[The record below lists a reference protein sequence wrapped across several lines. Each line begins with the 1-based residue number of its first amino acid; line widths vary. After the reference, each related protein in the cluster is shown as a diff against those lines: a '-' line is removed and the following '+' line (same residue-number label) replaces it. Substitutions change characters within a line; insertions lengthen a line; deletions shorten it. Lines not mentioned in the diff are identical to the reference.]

1 MENSSRKVKIR
12 NRTCLYCSGLI
23 RTNKEKNRR
32 YIKMDRIGYEI
43 NYSSLTGRQKE
54 ELTMAILKYYGH
66 GRSLSAANRR
76 LLWYVKDCQYIKYLS
91 IAKIALPPKEG
102 KSITS
107 NK

>member
-1 MENSSRKVKIR
+1 MKNSSRKLKIR
-12 NRTCLYCSGLI
+12 NRTCLYASGLI
-23 RTNKEKNRR
+23 RTNKEENRH

-43 NYSSLTGRQKE
+43 NNSSLTERQKE
-54 ELTMAILKYYGH
+54 KLTMAILKYYGS

-76 LLWYVKDCQYIKYLS
+76 LLWYVKGCQYIKYLS

>member
-1 MENSSRKVKIR
+1 MKNSSRKLKIR
-12 NRTCLYCSGLI
+12 NRTCLYVSGLI
-23 RTNKEKNRR
+23 RTNKEENRH

-43 NYSSLTGRQKE
+43 NNSSLTERQKE
-54 ELTMAILKYYGH
+54 KLTMAILKYYGS

-76 LLWYVKDCQYIKYLS
+76 LLWYVKDCQYIKCLS